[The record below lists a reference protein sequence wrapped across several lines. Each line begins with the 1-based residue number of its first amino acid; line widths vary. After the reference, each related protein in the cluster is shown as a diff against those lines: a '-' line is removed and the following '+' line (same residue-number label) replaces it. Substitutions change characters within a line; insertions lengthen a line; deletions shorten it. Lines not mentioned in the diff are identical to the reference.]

1 MSLIIVINEDYLNGF
16 LRYSRVTENA
26 FDFYKNKLLSQIKLE
41 QQNNNNSVVIAQTNL
56 ILHSLDMNR
65 KNVLNNIGILFE
77 KSDNLGNRQYLN
89 TALLR
94 SVLNIYGKDLDRGIV
109 LLENEY
115 EYYLKEHD
123 ILKEEAEIVNE
134 LVEFIKRMKR

>member
-1 MSLIIVINEDYLNGF
+1 MSLIVVINGDYLNGF
-16 LRYSRVTENA
+16 LRYSGVIENA
-26 FDFYKNKLLSQIKLE
+26 FNFYKNKLHSQIKLE

-56 ILHSLDMNR
+56 ILHSLDMSR
-65 KNVLNNIGILFE
+65 KNLLNNISVLFE
-77 KSDNLGNRQYLN
+77 KSENHGNRQYLN
-89 TALLR
+89 AALLR

-123 ILKEEAEIVNE
+123 ILKEEAELVNE
-134 LVEFIKRMKR
+134 LVEIIKRLKR

>member
-1 MSLIIVINEDYLNGF
+1 MINEDYLNGF
-16 LRYSRVTENA
+16 LRYSRMIENA
-26 FDFYKNKLLSQIKLE
+26 FDFYKNKLYSQIKLE
-41 QQNNNNSVVIAQTNL
+41 QQNNNNPLVIAQANL
-56 ILHSLDMNR
+56 ILHSLESNK

-77 KSDNLGNRQYLN
+77 DSGTHVNRQYLN

-123 ILKEEAEIVNE
+123 ILKEEAE
-134 LVEFIKRMKR
+134 LVYEVVDIIKRLKRP

>member
-26 FDFYKNKLLSQIKLE
+26 FEFYKNKLLSQIKLE

-77 KSDNLGNRQYLN
+77 KSDNHGNRQYLN

>member
-1 MSLIIVINEDYLNGF
+1 MINEDYLNGF
-16 LRYSRVTENA
+16 IRYSRVVENA
-26 FDFYKNKLLSQIKLE
+26 FDFYKNKLYSQIKVE
-41 QQNNNNSVVIAQTNL
+41 QQNNNNTVVIAQANL
-56 ILHSLDMNR
+56 ILHSLDTNK
-65 KNVLNNIGILFE
+65 KNILNHIVILFE
-77 KSDNLGNRQYLN
+77 KPADHGDHHCLN

-123 ILKEEAEIVNE
+123 ILKEEAELVYEI
-134 LVEFIKRMKR
+134 VEFVKRLKR

>member
-1 MSLIIVINEDYLNGF
+1 MV
-16 LRYSRVTENA
+16 ENA
-26 FDFYKNKLLSQIKLE
+26 FDFYKNKLHSQIRVE
-41 QQNNNNSVVIAQTNL
+41 QQNNNNPVVIAQANL
-56 ILHSLDMNR
+56 ILHSLDTNK
-65 KNVLNNIGILFE
+65 KNVLNNIGILFD
-77 KSDNLGNRQYLN
+77 KSETNPNRQYLN

-123 ILKEEAEIVNE
+123 ILKEEAELVYG
-134 LVEFIKRMKR
+134 LVEIVKRLKR

>member
-1 MSLIIVINEDYLNGF
+1 MINEDYLNGF
-16 LRYSRVTENA
+16 LRYSRVIENA
-26 FDFYKNKLLSQIKLE
+26 FNFYKNKLLSQIKLE

-56 ILHSLDMNR
+56 ILHSLDTNR
-65 KNVLNNIGILFE
+65 KNVSNNIGVLFE
-77 KSDNLGNRQYLN
+77 NSETHRNSQYLN

-94 SVLNIYGKDLDRGIV
+94 SVLNIYEKDLDRGIV

-123 ILKEEAEIVNE
+123 ILKEEAELVHE
-134 LVEFIKRMKR
+134 LVEIIKGMKR

>member
-41 QQNNNNSVVIAQTNL
+41 QQNNNNSVVIAQTKL

-77 KSDNLGNRQYLN
+77 KSDNHVNRQYLN

>member
-77 KSDNLGNRQYLN
+77 KSENHGNRQYLN
-89 TALLR
+89 TALLK

>member
-1 MSLIIVINEDYLNGF
+1 MV
-16 LRYSRVTENA
+16 ENA
-26 FDFYKNKLLSQIKLE
+26 FNFYKNKLHSQIKLE
-41 QQNNNNSVVIAQTNL
+41 QQNNDNPVVIAQTHL
-56 ILHSLDMNR
+56 ILHSLDINK
-65 KNVLNNIGILFE
+65 KNILNNIGLLFD
-77 KSDNLGNRQYLN
+77 KSENHGNLQHLN

-123 ILKEEAEIVNE
+123 ILKEEAELVYE
-134 LVEFIKRMKR
+134 LVEIIKRLRR

>member
-77 KSDNLGNRQYLN
+77 KSDNHGNSQYLN

>member
-26 FDFYKNKLLSQIKLE
+26 FDFYKNKLISQIKLE

-56 ILHSLDMNR
+56 ILHSLDVNR

-77 KSDNLGNRQYLN
+77 KSENHGNRQYLN

>member
-1 MSLIIVINEDYLNGF
+1 MV
-16 LRYSRVTENA
+16 ENA
-26 FDFYKNKLLSQIKLE
+26 FDFYKSKLHCQIKLE
-41 QQNNNNSVVIAQTNL
+41 QQNNNNQVMIAQTNL
-56 ILHSLDMNR
+56 ILQSLDMNK
-65 KNVLNNIGILFE
+65 KNVLNNIGILFD
-77 KSDNLGNRQYLN
+77 KSENHGNLPYLN

-123 ILKEEAEIVNE
+123 ILKEEAELVYE
-134 LVEFIKRMKR
+134 LVEIVKRMKR

>member
-56 ILHSLDMNR
+56 ILHSLDVNR

-77 KSDNLGNRQYLN
+77 KSENHGNRQYLN

>member
-1 MSLIIVINEDYLNGF
+1 MV
-16 LRYSRVTENA
+16 ENA
-26 FDFYKNKLLSQIKLE
+26 FNFYKNKLHSQIKLE
-41 QQNNNNSVVIAQTNL
+41 QQNNDNPVVIAQTHL
-56 ILHSLDMNR
+56 ILHSLDMNK
-65 KNVLNNIGILFE
+65 KNILNNIGILFD
-77 KSDNLGNRQYLN
+77 KSENHGNLQYLN

-123 ILKEEAEIVNE
+123 ILKEEAELVYE
-134 LVEFIKRMKR
+134 LVEIIKRLRR

>member
-26 FDFYKNKLLSQIKLE
+26 FDFYKNKLISQIKLE

-56 ILHSLDMNR
+56 ILDSLDVNR

-77 KSDNLGNRQYLN
+77 KSENHGNRQYLN
-89 TALLR
+89 IALLR